1 MKSAVL
7 QKLEKQIGTLTS
19 AQKQVADLIL
29 KKPTDAAFMTLDQI
43 AAAAGTSTTTVI
55 RLAYSL
61 GFRGFADFQRSLQ
74 ELLRNRVAPTLRL
87 DTNLKNLSP
96 SRLLVECA
104 KKQINNIKATTDFL
118 SDEVLDKCVDLII
131 AAPKIHIIGARTSY
145 SAAYFLYQQ
154 LNNITGKC
162 HLLKAASHSIV
173 ETLIDITPDDLV
185 IAISLPRYAR
195 STVDLIK
202 FIRQNQR
209 PHVVVI
215 SDGYSVPLAAF
226 ADIILPVA
234 FGSLASHN
242 SVIGSIFICD
252 YLITA
257 TSLRQ
262 PEQTKRRLEAAEA
275 LFQQLDYHL
284 DK

>member
-1 MKSAVL
+1 MRSEVL
-7 QKLEKQIGTLTS
+7 RKLEKQIGSLTP
-19 AQKQVADLIL
+19 AQKVVADLVL
-29 KKPTDAAFMTLDQI
+29 KKPADAAFMTLDQI

-74 ELLRNRVAPTLRL
+74 ELLRDRVAPTVRL
-87 DTNLKNLSP
+87 DTNLKSLSP

-104 KKQINNIKATTDFL
+104 KKQIHNIKTTTDFL
-118 SDEVLDKCVDLII
+118 SDEVLDKCVDLIT
-131 AAPKIHIIGARTSY
+131 AAPKIYIIGARTSF

-162 HLLKAASHSIV
+162 HLLDASAHSIV
-173 ETLIDITPDDLV
+173 ETLIDINADDLV

-195 STVDLIK
+195 STVGLVK
-202 FIRQNQR
+202 FIRQNQHPR
-209 PHVVVI
+209 VVVI
-215 SDGYSVPLAAF
+215 SDGYSVPLASF

-242 SVIGSIFICD
+242 SVTGAIFICD
-252 YLITA
+252 YLVTA

-262 PEQTKRRLEAAEA
+262 PEQTKYRLEAAEK
-275 LFQQLDYHL
+275 LFQKLDYHL
-284 DK
+284 EQ